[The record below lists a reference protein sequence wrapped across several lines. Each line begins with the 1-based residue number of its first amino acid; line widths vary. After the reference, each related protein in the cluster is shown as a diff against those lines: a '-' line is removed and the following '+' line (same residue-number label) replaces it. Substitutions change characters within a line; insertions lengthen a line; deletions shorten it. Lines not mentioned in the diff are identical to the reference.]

1 MYADDLI
8 AMCNT
13 LDDLQKFIYIFENVT
28 QKYGLTMS
36 VKKTSIMSLQQFK
49 QDIDGKI
56 MKNQEVD
63 QPDVDITIR
72 NQRIE
77 TTDSFCYL
85 GCSLF
90 RDQRSDNE
98 IESRLMKATAAF
110 YMLKN
115 VIWYRKTI
123 SVNAKLRIY
132 RACILPVLLYG
143 SEVWALTMAQENRIN
158 TFYMKGLRTILG
170 LNLGDRVSNL
180 KILELSGQPPI
191 ENIMRRNRLRWFGH
205 VNRMEY
211 DNNQVSLMKK
221 VMFSY
226 FSDRK
231 RPGNVG
237 IRKRWEDKI
246 LEDIEKVGA
255 RNWRRVTRDRDRWR
269 YLINQCAQVIPVHPN
284 INDIVKKYKEHAD
297 NRRVQESKAKRGI
310 VQQKVTAI
318 LVKGSN
324 GYYICPNCDRRFKP
338 QGITGHV
345 KACAK
350 VWCKKHNIKGK

>member
-1 MYADDLI
+1 
-8 AMCNT
+8 
-13 LDDLQKFIYIFENVT
+13 
-28 QKYGLTMS
+28 
-36 VKKTSIMSLQQFK
+36 
-49 QDIDGKI
+49 
-56 MKNQEVD
+56 
-63 QPDVDITIR
+63 
-72 NQRIE
+72 
-77 TTDSFCYL
+77 
-85 GCSLF
+85 
-90 RDQRSDNE
+90 
-98 IESRLMKATAAF
+98 
-110 YMLKN
+110 
-115 VIWYRKTI
+115 
-123 SVNAKLRIY
+123 
-132 RACILPVLLYG
+132 
-143 SEVWALTMAQENRIN
+143 
-158 TFYMKGLRTILG
+158 
-170 LNLGDRVSNL
+170 
-180 KILELSGQPPI
+180 
-191 ENIMRRNRLRWFGH
+191 
-205 VNRMEY
+205 MEY

-269 YLINQCAQVIPVHPN
+269 YLINQCAQVTPVHPN

-318 LVKGSN
+318 LVKGPN
-324 GYYICPNCDRRFKP
+324 GYYTCPNCDRRFKP